1 MGEKSQSKKN
11 ANVWLNL
18 FNATKRAWSISI
30 QQQMNCEKIISLK
43 DDLIAQQFIAEMA
56 KYER

>member
-18 FNATKRAWSISI
+18 FNANKRAWSISI
-30 QQQMNCEKIISLK
+30 Q
-43 DDLIAQQFIAEMA
+43 
-56 KYER
+56 